1 MLKNNMWTKHL
12 GKFLKTLIDNKINI
26 NQGMMVQFSPKMVT
40 QFLSGK
46 DTTDVSSS

>member
-1 MLKNNMWTKHL
+1 MWTKHL

-26 NQGMMVQFSPKMVT
+26 NKGLMVDLTPKMAT

-46 DTTDVSSS
+46 DKTNVSIS

>member
-1 MLKNNMWTKHL
+1 MWTKHL

-46 DTTDVSSS
+46 DKTDVSSS